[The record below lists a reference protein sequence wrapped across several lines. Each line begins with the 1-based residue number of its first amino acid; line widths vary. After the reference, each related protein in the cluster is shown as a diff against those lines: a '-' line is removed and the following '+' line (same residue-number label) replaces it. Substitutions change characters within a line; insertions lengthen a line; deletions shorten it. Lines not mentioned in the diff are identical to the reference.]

1 MLRLPRGARITGQAE
16 IRLPQP
22 LNASCSIHAHARKER
37 HPYSGGGYPGYLLP
51 RLPDEDDEA
60 YKKAAKACE
69 QTLDPPQG
77 HAGETRQGWDRTR
90 LAGMLVLLRNL
101 VTHSGEKAY
110 LHEIGWD
117 QTRLR
122 YELGNRFSKL
132 AVSLKVDF
140 QKMREEWA
148 DSLQQAEVWQQQQM
162 AGVE

>member
-1 MLRLPRGARITGQAE
+1 M
-16 IRLPQP
+16 
-22 LNASCSIHAHARKER
+22 
-37 HPYSGGGYPGYLLP
+37 
-51 RLPDEDDEA
+51 
-60 YKKAAKACE
+60 
-69 QTLDPPQG
+69 
-77 HAGETRQGWDRTR
+77 TR
-90 LAGMLVLLRNL
+90 LAGMLVCVRNL